1 MSDGLSLVVTAYN
14 EERHL
19 PRTLAAAADLADE
32 VLVVIDPRTTD
43 RSRDLAAAAGARVVE
58 HRFED
63 CGAQCA
69 WGVAAARHDRVLV
82 LDADERPDRALRSGI
97 VATLAERRH
106 PAYACRRANLAFGR
120 RLRFGDWGRD
130 RVIRLFDR
138 RRATIAGGM
147 HWTVRAD
154 SVGLLPGVLEHDTLV
169 DLASYLPKL
178 QAYAAADADGLVAAG
193 RGAGAL
199 TAPARAAWRFVRAAL
214 LRGGALD
221 GAAGLLVAGLAA
233 WGTFLKWSLV
243 WERTRGGVERR

>member
-14 EERHL
+14 EEQHL
-19 PRTLAAAADLADE
+19 PRTLAVAGGLVADA
-32 VLVVIDPRTTD
+32 LVVVDPRTTD
-43 RSRDLAAAAGARVVE
+43 RSREVSLAAGARVLE
-58 HRFED
+58 HEFES

-69 WGVAAARHDRVLV
+69 WGVAAARHDWVLV
-82 LDADERPDRALRSGI
+82 LDADERPDTRLQASI
-97 VATLAERRH
+97 TAAVAAPRH
-106 PAYACRRANLAFGR
+106 AAYACRRANLAFGR

-138 RRATIAGGM
+138 RRASIAGGM

-154 SVGLLPGVLEHDTLV
+154 SLGVLSGVLEHDTLR

-178 QAYAAADADGLVAAG
+178 QAYAAAGADDLVAAG
-193 RGAGAL
+193 RRAGAL
-199 TAPARAAWRFVRAAL
+199 TAPARAAWRFLRAAL

-221 GAAGLLVAGLAA
+221 GAAGVLVSGLAA

-243 WERTRGGVERR
+243 WERTRRRGERG